1 MLLEPRLV
9 KLTTRTE
16 IEVRRLLPHLRQR
29 YIGAWCFVDHFGPTN
44 QTNGMVVAAHPH
56 TGLQTATWVFEGEVE
71 HRDSVG
77 SVQEI
82 KPGQLNLMTAGH
94 GIAHS
99 ELSLKRE
106 GRLHA
111 VQLWIALPD
120 AERERI
126 PDFAHH
132 ADLPVVNLGAATV
145 KVFVGELL
153 GARSYAR
160 TYTKLL
166 GAEIR
171 MPASASVTVPL
182 EANFEHGV
190 LVAEGAVTVN
200 SEPVALNQMEY
211 LETGHQN
218 LTLTATEDCTL
229 VLLGGEPLGEKLLM
243 WWNFIARSHS
253 EIVEMRRSW
262 NAREPR
268 FGEFSDQIGGWIP
281 APDLPNVELRP
292 R

>member
-16 IEVRRLLPHLRQR
+16 LEVRRLLPHLRQR
-29 YIGAWCFVDHFGPTN
+29 YIGAWCFVDHFGPTE

-56 TGLQTATWVFEGEVE
+56 TGLQTATWVFEGVVE

-77 SVQEI
+77 SIQVIE
-82 KPGQLNLMTAGH
+82 PGQLNLMTAGH

-99 ELSLKRE
+99 ELSLKHE

-120 AERERI
+120 AERERV

-132 ADLPVVNLGAATV
+132 ADLPEIHLGEAV
-145 KVFVGELL
+145 IRLFVGELL
-153 GARSYAR
+153 GERSSAR
-160 TYTKLL
+160 TFSQLL
-166 GAEIR
+166 GAEVR
-171 MPASASVTVPL
+171 LPAGTSITVPV
-182 EANFEHGV
+182 NRDFEHGL
-190 LVAEGAVTVN
+190 LVAEGAVAVN
-200 SEPVALNQMEY
+200 SCPVGLNQMEY
-211 LETGHQN
+211 LELGIEH
-218 LTLTATEDCTL
+218 LTISATEDSTL
-229 VLLGGEPLGEKLLM
+229 ILLGGVPLGEKLLM
-243 WWNFIARSHS
+243 WWNFIGRSHA
-253 EIVEMRRSW
+253 EIVEMRRAW

-268 FGEFSDQIGGWIP
+268 FGEFADNIGGWIP
-281 APDLPNVELRP
+281 APELPNLELRP

>member
-9 KLTTRTE
+9 KLTNRTE

-71 HRDSVG
+71 HRDSIG
-77 SVQEI
+77 SVQVI

-99 ELSLKRE
+99 ELSLKHE

-120 AERERI
+120 VERERVAH
-126 PDFAHH
+126 FSHH
-132 ADLPVVNLGAATV
+132 ADLPQLNLGEAV
-145 KVFVGELL
+145 IKIFVGELL
-153 GARSYAR
+153 GARSSAI
-160 TYTKLL
+160 TFSQLL
-166 GAEIR
+166 GAEVR
-171 MPASASVTVPL
+171 LPAESTVTIPL
-182 EANFEHGV
+182 EASFEHGL
-190 LVAEGAVTVN
+190 LVAEGSVTAN
-200 SEPVALNQMEY
+200 GEPVALNQMQY

-218 LTLTATEDCTL
+218 LTISASEDSTL
-229 VLLGGEPLGEKLLM
+229 ILLGGVPLGEKLLM
-243 WWNFIARSHS
+243 WWNFIGRSHH
-253 EIVEMRRSW
+253 EIVEMRRAW

-268 FGEFSDQIGGWIP
+268 FGEVSDKIGGWIP
-281 APDLPNVELRP
+281 APELPNLELRP

>member
-29 YIGAWCFVDHFGPTN
+29 YIGAWCFVDHFGPTT
-44 QTNGMVVAAHPH
+44 QTSGMVVAAHPH
-56 TGLQTATWVFEGEVE
+56 TGLQTATWVFEGTVE

-77 SVQEI
+77 SVQIVE
-82 KPGQLNLMTAGH
+82 PGQLNLMTAGH

-99 ELSLKRE
+99 ELSLKHE
-106 GRLHA
+106 GQLHA

-120 AERERI
+120 AERERV

-132 ADLPVVNLGAATV
+132 ANLPVVQLGEVEV

-153 GARSYAR
+153 GVRSNAR
-160 TYTKLL
+160 TYSSLL
-166 GAEIR
+166 GAELR
-171 MPASASVTVPL
+171 LPAGSNVSLPI
-182 EANFEHGV
+182 EPGYEHGV
-190 LVAEGAVTVN
+190 LVVEGALEVQGSAV
-200 SEPVALNQMEY
+200 ELNQMEY
-211 LETGHQN
+211 LETG
-218 LTLTATEDCTL
+218 ATELHLSAEVDTVA
-229 VLLGGEPLGEKLLM
+229 VLLGGVPLGEKLLM
-243 WWNFIARSHS
+243 WWNFIGRSHA

-268 FGEFSDQIGGWIP
+268 FGEFADHIGGWIP
-281 APDLPNVELRP
+281 APELPNVELRP

>member
-29 YIGAWCFVDHFGPTN
+29 YIGAWCFVDHFGPTD
-44 QTNGMVVAAHPH
+44 QTNGMVVASHPH

-77 SVQEI
+77 SVQTI

-99 ELSLKRE
+99 ELSLKHE
-106 GRLHA
+106 GRLHS
-111 VQLWIALPD
+111 VQLWIALPNQ
-120 AERERI
+120 ERNRI
-126 PDFAHH
+126 PHFAHH
-132 ADLPVVNLGAATV
+132 DDLPAVRLGDATV

-153 GARSYAR
+153 GARSRAI
-160 TYTKLL
+160 TYSPLV
-166 GAEIR
+166 GAEVR
-171 MPASASVTVPL
+171 MPASSTVTIPVQP
-182 EANFEHGV
+182 NFEHGV
-190 LVAEGAVTVN
+190 LVAEGKVTVN
-200 SEPVALNQMEY
+200 GEAVELNQMEY

-218 LTLTATEDCTL
+218 ITVSSVEPSTLI
-229 VLLGGEPLGEKLLM
+229 LLGGRPLGEKLLM
-243 WWNFIARSHS
+243 WWNFIGRSHS

-268 FGEFSDQIGGWIP
+268 FGEFADHIGGWIP
-281 APDLPNVELRP
+281 APDLPNLELRP

>member
-16 IEVRRLLPHLRQR
+16 LEVRRLLPHLRQR
-29 YIGAWCFVDHFGPTN
+29 YIGAWCFVDHFGPTE

-56 TGLQTATWVFEGEVE
+56 TGLQTATWVFEGVVE

-77 SVQEI
+77 SVQVIE
-82 KPGQLNLMTAGH
+82 PGQLNLMTAGH

-99 ELSLKRE
+99 ELSLRHE

-111 VQLWIALPD
+111 AQLWIALPD
-120 AERERI
+120 AERERV

-132 ADLPVVNLGAATV
+132 ADLPVIRLGDGV
-145 KVFVGELL
+145 IRLFVGELL
-153 GARSYAR
+153 GERSSAR
-160 TYTKLL
+160 TYSQLL
-166 GAEIR
+166 GAEVR
-171 MPASASVTVPL
+171 LPAGATITVPVDRT
-182 EANFEHGV
+182 FEHGL

-200 SEPVALNQMEY
+200 SSPVGLNQMEY
-211 LETGHQN
+211 LELGIEH
-218 LTLTATEDCTL
+218 LTISATEDSTL
-229 VLLGGEPLGEKLLM
+229 ILLGGVPLGEKLLM
-243 WWNFIARSHS
+243 WWNFIGRSHA
-253 EIVEMRRSW
+253 EIVEMRRAW

-268 FGEFSDQIGGWIP
+268 FGEFADRIGGWIP
-281 APDLPNVELRP
+281 APELPNVELRP